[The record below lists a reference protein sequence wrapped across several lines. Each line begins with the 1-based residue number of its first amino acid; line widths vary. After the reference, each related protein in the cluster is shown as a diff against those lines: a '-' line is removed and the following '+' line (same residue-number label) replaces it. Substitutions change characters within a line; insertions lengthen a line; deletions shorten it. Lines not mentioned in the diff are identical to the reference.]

1 MEATEKPIEITVAA
15 NAGVMIR
22 AGNTVILAD
31 VLEDAGPY
39 PFDRLPDSVLS
50 QMAEGENPWRN
61 AQYLIFTHEHP
72 DHFAPDLVRRYL
84 SRNTVRRLVLPN
96 RPDKEN
102 QDLLSELR
110 ESRAPVWAPPDE
122 IGKWHTFVLQ
132 KDILLHTACTPGE
145 RGVFPVSRER
155 SSPYREL
162 FRPMK
167 TACLMFFHAVSLEG
181 PHRNP
186 HYACCHK
193 KRRRR
198 PDPARR
204 RSPGTVRLLSTKP
217 MTS

>member
-50 QMAEGENPWRN
+50 QMAEGQNPWRN

-102 QDLLSELR
+102 QALLSELR
-110 ESRAPVWAPPDE
+110 ESRAPVWALPV
-122 IGKWHTFVLQ
+122 W
-132 KDILLHTACTPGE
+132 
-145 RGVFPVSRER
+145 GVQ
-155 SSPYREL
+155 
-162 FRPMK
+162 
-167 TACLMFFHAVSLEG
+167 AV
-181 PHRNP
+181 
-186 HYACCHK
+186 
-193 KRRRR
+193 
-198 PDPARR
+198 
-204 RSPGTVRLLSTKP
+204 
-217 MTS
+217 

>member
-102 QDLLSELR
+102 QALLSELR
-110 ESRAPVWAPPDE
+110 ESRAPVWALPDE
-122 IGKWHTFVLQ
+122 IGKRHTFVLQ
-132 KDILLHTACTPGE
+132 KDILLHTACTPHTGSMFE
-145 RGVFPVSRER
+145 NASCNLL
-155 SSPYREL
+155 L
-162 FRPMK
+162 F
-167 TACLMFFHAVSLEG
+167 SLLG
-181 PHRNP
+181 RNILLLSDCDDRNP
-186 HYACCHK
+186 QVYQWLKEIPIDLAFLN
-193 KRRRR
+193 
-198 PDPARR
+198 PSF
-204 RSPGTVRLLSTKP
+204 SPPLQGNNA
-217 MTS
+217 

>member
-84 SRNTVRRLVLPN
+84 SRNTVRRLVLP
-96 RPDKEN
+96 
-102 QDLLSELR
+102 LSL
-110 ESRAPVWAPPDE
+110 
-122 IGKWHTFVLQ
+122 IH
-132 KDILLHTACTPGE
+132 I
-145 RGVFPVSRER
+145 
-155 SSPYREL
+155 
-162 FRPMK
+162 
-167 TACLMFFHAVSLEG
+167 
-181 PHRNP
+181 
-186 HYACCHK
+186 
-193 KRRRR
+193 
-198 PDPARR
+198 
-204 RSPGTVRLLSTKP
+204 
-217 MTS
+217 

>member
-96 RPDKEN
+96 RPDRKTKPFCRSCVRAGPRFGRCRMKSEN
-102 QDLLSELR
+102 GIPLCCKR
-110 ESRAPVWAPPDE
+110 TFCFTPPAPPTPAACSRTPAV
-122 IGKWHTFVLQ
+122 IYCSSRSWAGIFCCSV
-132 KDILLHTACTPGE
+132 TATTGIPRFTNG
-145 RGVFPVSRER
+145 
-155 SSPYREL
+155 
-162 FRPMK
+162 
-167 TACLMFFHAVSLEG
+167 
-181 PHRNP
+181 
-186 HYACCHK
+186 
-193 KRRRR
+193 
-198 PDPARR
+198 
-204 RSPGTVRLLSTKP
+204 
-217 MTS
+217 

>member
-31 VLEDAGPY
+31 ILEDAGPY

-102 QDLLSELR
+102 QALLSELR
-110 ESRAPVWAPPDE
+110 ESRAPVWA
-122 IGKWHTFVLQ
+122 L
-132 KDILLHTACTPGE
+132 PG
-145 RGVFPVSRER
+145 
-155 SSPYREL
+155 
-162 FRPMK
+162 
-167 TACLMFFHAVSLEG
+167 
-181 PHRNP
+181 
-186 HYACCHK
+186 
-193 KRRRR
+193 
-198 PDPARR
+198 
-204 RSPGTVRLLSTKP
+204 
-217 MTS
+217 

>member
-50 QMAEGENPWRN
+50 QMAEGQNPWRN

-102 QDLLSELR
+102 QALLSELR
-110 ESRAPVWAPPDE
+110 ESRAPVWALPDE
-122 IGKWHTFVLQ
+122 IGKRHTFVLQ
-132 KDILLHTACTPGE
+132 KDILLHTACTPT
-145 RGVFPVSRER
+145 PAACSRTPAVIYCSSR
-155 SSPYREL
+155 SWAGIFCCSA
-162 FRPMK
+162 
-167 TACLMFFHAVSLEG
+167 TATTGIPRFTNG
-181 PHRNP
+181 
-186 HYACCHK
+186 
-193 KRRRR
+193 
-198 PDPARR
+198 
-204 RSPGTVRLLSTKP
+204 
-217 MTS
+217 

>member
-50 QMAEGENPWRN
+50 QMAEGQNPWRN

-102 QDLLSELR
+102 QALLSELR
-110 ESRAPVWAPPDE
+110 ESRAPVWALPDE
-122 IGKWHTFVLQ
+122 IGKRHTFV
-132 KDILLHTACTPGE
+132 
-145 RGVFPVSRER
+145 PVSYTHLDVYKRQAVPSAQPAPEADIR
-155 SSPYREL
+155 PPAGSPAA
-162 FRPMK
+162 F
-167 TACLMFFHAVSLEG
+167 
-181 PHRNP
+181 
-186 HYACCHK
+186 
-193 KRRRR
+193 
-198 PDPARR
+198 PAQ
-204 RSPGTVRLLSTKP
+204 
-217 MTS
+217 